1 VARGGERGF
10 LAVAESVLV
19 GGVGRR
25 GRMAGIPPDV
35 AQVLDRFDE
44 ALSAIEHTVR
54 PLLDAPVK
62 DVVAQL
68 DSLATAKLNLAYSY
82 SMNSLFYMF
91 LKVQGVSPQGHPVRA
106 ELERV
111 KRYMSKT
118 LATEA
123 EMDKRHSG
131 AAGAAGAQALG
142 SEPAPSLEQQSAGRG
157 SGTSS
162 AAPTA
167 AAISPPAGS
176 PQSKPGT
183 GAKKRHQRDGEHK
196 SGGGKSEPKKK
207 RT

>member
-1 VARGGERGF
+1 
-10 LAVAESVLV
+10 
-19 GGVGRR
+19 
-25 GRMAGIPPDV
+25 MAGIPPDV

-54 PLLDAPVK
+54 PLLDVPVK

-123 EMDKRHSG
+123 EVDKRHSGAGRPGSGAAG

-142 SEPAPSLEQQSAGRG
+142 SEPAPSLEQQSARG
-157 SGTSS
+157 SGASS
-162 AAPTA
+162 AAPAA

-176 PQSKPGT
+176 PQSKPGA
-183 GAKKRHQRDGEHK
+183 GAKKRHQLDGERK
-196 SGGGKSEPKKK
+196 SGKSEHKKK